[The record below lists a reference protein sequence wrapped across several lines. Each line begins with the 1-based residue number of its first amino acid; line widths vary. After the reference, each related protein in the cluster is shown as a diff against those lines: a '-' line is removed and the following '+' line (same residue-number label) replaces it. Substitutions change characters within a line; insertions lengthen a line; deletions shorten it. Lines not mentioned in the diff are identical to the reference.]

1 MKLNKMLI
9 LPSIALGFCLT
20 ANSLA
25 QTEITFASMKTFGA
39 NTMPDLIDQFEQE
52 NPDIKVNYVE
62 MPAPSQSTEIH
73 QYLVT
78 NLAGG
83 SSNID
88 VFTIDII
95 WFAEFAEAGW
105 LLPLNDYM
113 NEAETSQYY
122 PGIINGLTYKQQL
135 VGIPWYLDSGMLY
148 YRKDL
153 LEKYNYQAPQ
163 TWQELVDQAKDI
175 TNKENDPNLRGFIW
189 QGKQSEVLVCDL
201 VEFLG
206 EGDIIDRNL
215 QTTINNDINAEGSQL
230 MYDLI
235 YKHEISPKALTTYDE
250 EPSRRIFTEG
260 GGVFLRN
267 WSYVWSIA
275 QDDSQSKI
283 AGKVGI
289 VPLPGFEGR
298 KGAATLGG
306 YQFGINKNSDEKEA
320 SIKFAKFLS
329 NPQSQLYFAD
339 KVGFA
344 PTRPAVYPEIKDD
357 FLRNLSDVFVNAK
370 ARPVTPFYPEVSLI
384 LQSEYSALLGDK
396 QDVATTLKNAE
407 NRINKVTTQ

>member
-1 MKLNKMLI
+1 MKQKITL
-9 LPSIALGFCLT
+9 STIALTLCLT
-20 ANSLA
+20 TNSLA
-25 QTEITFASMKTFGA
+25 QTEITFASIKTFGT
-39 NTMPDLIDQFEQE
+39 NTMPDLIHQFEQE
-52 NPDIKVNYVE
+52 NPDIKINYVE

-83 SSNID
+83 GSSID

-105 LLPLNDYM
+105 LLPLDDYM
-113 NEAETSQYY
+113 IDAEKSQYY

-153 LEKYNYQAPQ
+153 LEKYGYQPPK
-163 TWQELVDQAKDI
+163 TWQALIDQAKDI
-175 TNKENDPNLRGFIW
+175 TRKENNPDLRGFIW

-206 EGDIIDRNL
+206 EGDIIDQNL
-215 QTTINNDINAEGSQL
+215 QTTINSHINAQGSQL

-235 YKHEISPKALTTYDE
+235 YTHKISPKALTTYDE

-260 GGVFLRN
+260 GGLFLRN

-275 QDDSQSKI
+275 QDESQSKI

-289 VPLPGFEGR
+289 APLPGFEGK

-306 YQFGINKNSDEKEA
+306 YQFGINKNSDEKDA
-320 SIKFAKFLS
+320 SVKFAKFLS
-329 NPQSQLYFAD
+329 QPQSQLYFAD
-339 KVGFA
+339 KIGFA
-344 PTRPAVYPEIKDD
+344 PTRPAVYPDIKDD
-357 FLRNLSDVFVNAK
+357 FLRNLSDVFVGAK

-407 NRINKVTTQ
+407 KRINKVTAQ